1 MNMKLT
7 IKNLKQVPYEIE
19 VPNDTITVKDLK
31 IAFEQKHGFDAS
43 SLKLLYSGAVL
54 DDTKTL
60 NSYNIKTNCVLIMMN
75 AKTKPINIPQ
85 NEPPKEQQQQNPPQ
99 TISQPQQQQ
108 NTNTN
113 DQAQTTTTQKQ
124 QKPKHDYTNEIKQLT
139 DMGFGKEEAENAI
152 KAARG
157 QVEIAVEF
165 LYNGIPD
172 YLPMNDDDE
181 DNDNGDDDGNN
192 VNANLK
198 AMASFVKVTCSQDPS
213 ALGSIMQ
220 EIAENDPDTFKLIQ
234 DNEEEFKRLILEP
247 ITNRD
252 LQVFQEIQQQMH
264 GGDIEMEDEYQ
275 PNEEYPQQQHQHGG
289 HHHQPGTIELT
300 KEEFEAVQRLKVL
313 GNFTED
319 EAVQAYLACDKN
331 EEHAA
336 NLLFESKYND
346 NHFQIKIIDNNNNN
360 NNSQDQQKKD
370 N

>member
-1 MNMKLT
+1 MNMKLV
-7 IKNLKQVPYEIE
+7 IKNLKQVPHEIE
-19 VPNDTITVKDLK
+19 VPNDSITVKDLK

-75 AKTKPINIPQ
+75 AKAKPINIPQ

-99 TISQPQQQQ
+99 PVPQTQPP
-108 NTNTN
+108 NTSTT
-113 DQAQTTTTQKQ
+113 DQSQTTQNQKP
-124 QKPKHDYTNEIKQLT
+124 QKPKQDYSNEIKQLT
-139 DMGFGKEEAENAI
+139 DMGFGKEESENAI

-165 LYNGIPD
+165 LYNGIPE
-172 YLPMNDDDE
+172 YLPMDE
-181 DNDNGDDDGNN
+181 DNDNNDNDDGNN

-234 DNEEEFKRLILEP
+234 DNEEEFKRLLLEP
-247 ITNRD
+247 ITNAD
-252 LQVFQEIQQQMH
+252 LQVFQEIQQQMQ

-275 PNEEYPQQQHQHGG
+275 PNEDFPQQHQHTH

-313 GNFTED
+313 GNFSED
-319 EAVQAYLACDKN
+319 EVVQAYLACDKN
-331 EEHAA
+331 EEQAA
-336 NLLFESKYND
+336 NLLFESKYSGNQ
-346 NHFQIKIIDNNNNN
+346 FQIKIVDNK
-360 NNSQDQQKKD
+360 QQPEQKKD

>member
-19 VPNDTITVKDLK
+19 VPNDSITVKDLK

-75 AKTKPINIPQ
+75 AKTKPINVPQ

-99 TISQPQQQQ
+99 TVPQPQQQTT
-108 NTNTN
+108 NTTTN
-113 DQAQTTTTQKQ
+113 DQNQQPSQKP
-124 QKPKHDYTNEIKQLT
+124 QKPKQDYSNEIKQLT
-139 DMGFGKEEAENAI
+139 DMGFGKEESENAI

-172 YLPMNDDDE
+172 YLPIDDDE
-181 DNDNGDDDGNN
+181 DNGNDNNDNDEGNN

-198 AMASFVKVTCSQDPS
+198 AMASFVKVACSQDPS

-247 ITNRD
+247 ITNTD
-252 LQVFQEIQQQMH
+252 LQVFQEMQQQMH

-275 PNEEYPQQQHQHGG
+275 PNEEYHPQLHQQQHH

-313 GNFTED
+313 GNFSED
-319 EAVQAYLACDKN
+319 EVVQAYLACDKN
-331 EEHAA
+331 EEQAA
-336 NLLFESKYND
+336 NLLFESKYNE
-346 NHFQIKIIDNNNNN
+346 NHFQIKIVDNKP
-360 NNSQDQQKKD
+360 QDQQKKD